1 MELRPYPSVRAP
13 VRIAVCEGRTL
24 RMTVRAWALGLLG
37 LAALAGPTMAQDVQ
51 AGAAKVAVCAGCHSI
66 PGYRASFPEVHRVPK
81 ISGQSAAYIEA
92 SLRAYRSGE
101 RLHPTMRSV
110 AAALSDQDM
119 ADIAA
124 YYEQH
129 GQR

>member
-1 MELRPYPSVRAP
+1 MKTAPIDINARARRAP
-13 VRIAVCEGRTL
+13 GAVRPARGV
-24 RMTVRAWALGLLG
+24 GLFGLMCLTG
-37 LAALAGPTMAQDVQ
+37 LAVMSSGAWAQDVQ
-51 AGAAKVAVCAGCHSI
+51 AGANKVAACAGCHAI

-81 ISGQSAAYIEA
+81 IAGQTAAYIEA
-92 SLRAYRSGE
+92 SLRAYRSGD

-124 YYEQH
+124 YYEQL
-129 GQR
+129 GQQ